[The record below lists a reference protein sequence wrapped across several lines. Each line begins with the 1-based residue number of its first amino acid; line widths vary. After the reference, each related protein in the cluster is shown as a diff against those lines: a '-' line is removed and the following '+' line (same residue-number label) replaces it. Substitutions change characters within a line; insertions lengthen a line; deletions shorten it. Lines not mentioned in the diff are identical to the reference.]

1 MEPMDDFES
10 LLKGVA
16 GKGNVDPLSEQ
27 SVSRIIDERLSESK
41 KLLTSEFIRE
51 VLLVLGALF
60 FNVLFLAFNIF
71 QKDSHKPD
79 VTMALNM
86 IYLGGIVYLL
96 TCLFMFVRLIRLSLL
111 QKDTD
116 IRYYV
121 TALYQQTQK
130 TLRLY
135 LWISAITSFVALGGA
150 LMYTGMNTYWIVVL
164 AVLLGVGGYYLN
176 RWYIR
181 KRFGKRVD
189 NMKVLMMEF
198 C

>member
-10 LLKGVA
+10 LLKGAA
-16 GKGNVDPLSEQ
+16 GRYTADPLSEQ

-41 KLLTSEFIRE
+41 KLLTSEFVRE
-51 VLLVLGALF
+51 MLLVLGALF

-79 VTMALNM
+79 ATMALNM
-86 IYLGGIVYLL
+86 IYLGGILYLL

-135 LWISAITSFVALGGA
+135 LWISAITGFVAIGGA
-150 LMYTGMNTYWIVVL
+150 LIYTGMNTYWIAAL

-176 RWYIR
+176 LWYIR

-189 NMKVLMMEF
+189 EMKTLMMEF